1 MTLTSRRRSSLLTT
15 LTASLLVVAAGALV
29 LALPVDVAWGDAPPV
44 GPPPPP
50 PPPGPPAVL
59 VVNAEVMVLHAT
71 TVDAP
76 PWIDPAI
83 GPLPQLRKPPL
94 SAYNTYRL
102 LDKRLLPL
110 QMGRSSTYT
119 MANGRVLQLTFVEP
133 TADHGFHVKAAINQ
147 PGGKA
152 YLKQLELTA
161 RPNDP
166 FFVAGQEYKGGV
178 LVLAITLR
186 R

>member
-1 MTLTSRRRSSLLTT
+1 MTLTSRRRSSILTT
-15 LTASLLVVAAGALV
+15 LTAALFAVTSGALV
-29 LALPVDVAWGDAPPV
+29 LALPVDVARGDAPPV
-44 GPPPPP
+44 TPP

-59 VVNAEVMVLHAT
+59 VVNAEVMVLHAISL
-71 TVDAP
+71 DAP
-76 PWIDPAI
+76 PSIDPAI
-83 GPLPQLRKPPL
+83 GNLPQLRKPPL

-110 QMGRSSTYT
+110 QMGHSATYT

-161 RPNDP
+161 KPNEP
-166 FFVAGQEYKGGV
+166 FFVAGQQYKDGV